1 MSQGFGI
8 CGHKNNFSTKI
19 LNGNW
24 VEDRIGMRLAET
36 RPEVTREGITTDT
49 RENFIDPKYMSDRQ
63 TRDCPPINNVAI
75 ESARR
80 GLSSDTLFGHGKS
93 ATNGGM
99 DDTSRFCSIEQAM
112 MGTQGSSGAV
122 LSGDAVL
129 PVKTSLAREKAK
141 ARARDARMA
150 LVSTARSQQLQV
162 EGPNVVRTT
171 SSFGSDQS
179 FTKEFIGGEFVK
191 RRA

>member
-24 VEDRIGMRLAET
+24 VEDRIGMRLAT
-36 RPEVTREGITTDT
+36 SRPEPNWDGLTTDT
-49 RENFIDPKYMSDRQ
+49 RENFINPALMGDKQ
-63 TRDCPPINNVAI
+63 TRDCPPIDNVAI
-75 ESARR
+75 EAGRK
-80 GLSSDTLFGHGKS
+80 GLSADTLFGHGKA
-93 ATNGGM
+93 ATNGGL

-112 MGTQGSSGAV
+112 MGTQGSSNAV
-122 LSGDAVL
+122 LTGQAVL

-141 ARARDARMA
+141 ARAREARMA
-150 LVSTARSQQLQV
+150 LESTARSQQRQV

-179 FTKEFIGGEFVK
+179 FTKEFLGGEFVK
-191 RRA
+191 RDC